1 MITFHADIP
10 QITPGENTP
19 EVTPIG
25 QLGPLVGRIGSK
37 VKVSTIFQIF
47 AFGIAMHSAW
57 SNLLGKFVQGGIP
70 LDTVDMADYRP
81 DVKRDFCV

>member
-1 MITFHADIP
+1 
-10 QITPGENTP
+10 
-19 EVTPIG
+19 
-25 QLGPLVGRIGSK
+25 
-37 VKVSTIFQIF
+37 
-47 AFGIAMHSAW
+47 MHSAW